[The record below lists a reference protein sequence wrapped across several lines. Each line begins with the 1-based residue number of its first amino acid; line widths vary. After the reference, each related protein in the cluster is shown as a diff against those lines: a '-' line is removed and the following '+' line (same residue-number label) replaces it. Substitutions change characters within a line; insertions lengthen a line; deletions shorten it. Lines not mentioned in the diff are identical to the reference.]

1 MMKSLDKRLNE
12 ALEIIED
19 STALDQMVALIES
32 MDENELCLLEDLIEE
47 AIDIYQLLN
56 NIRNIL
62 KKIKAE
68 APKVTTT
75 KAYRSL
81 AEFANETDP
90 NKISKLA
97 GDQVL
102 TDRINSLSEMLD
114 KVGASELASELNK
127 IAPKPSLG
135 KRAGEAAKKLL
146 QPKASKK
153 EGVPR
158 WLRTL
163 SDIAKTV
170 GRH

>member
-1 MMKSLDKRLNE
+1 MKSLDKRLNE
-12 ALEIIED
+12 ALEIVED
-19 STALDQMVALIES
+19 STSFGQMITLIES
-32 MDENELCLLEDLIEE
+32 MDENEICLLEELIEE
-47 AIDIYQLLN
+47 AMDIYQLLN

-62 KKIKAE
+62 KKIKKE
-68 APKVTTT
+68 APKATTT
-75 KAYRSL
+75 KAYKSL
-81 AEFANETDP
+81 VEFANETDP
-90 NKISKLA
+90 SKISKLA

-102 TDRINSLSEMLD
+102 ADRINNLSEILTKMD
-114 KVGASELASELNK
+114 ASELAVELNK

-135 KRAGEAAKKLL
+135 KRAEAAAKKLL